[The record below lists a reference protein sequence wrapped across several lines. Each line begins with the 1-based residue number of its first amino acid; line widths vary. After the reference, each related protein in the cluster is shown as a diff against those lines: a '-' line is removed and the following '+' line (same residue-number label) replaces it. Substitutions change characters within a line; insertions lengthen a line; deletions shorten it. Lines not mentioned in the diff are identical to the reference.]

1 MIGEYGDLYQYEE
14 IKLNEIKIEKKK
26 CKNLDFYT
34 GKVGDWHTVVIM
46 SLDNND
52 YCEYYKSNNK
62 RRYLFYLLKNGDYNF
77 STKSSSVYDVYTSF
91 GASIK
96 NMRYAA
102 ILE

>member
-1 MIGEYGDLYQYEE
+1 M
-14 IKLNEIKIEKKK
+14 
-26 CKNLDFYT
+26 
-34 GKVGDWHTVVIM
+34 
-46 SLDNND
+46 
-52 YCEYYKSNNK
+52 
-62 RRYLFYLLKNGDYNF
+62 KNGDYNF